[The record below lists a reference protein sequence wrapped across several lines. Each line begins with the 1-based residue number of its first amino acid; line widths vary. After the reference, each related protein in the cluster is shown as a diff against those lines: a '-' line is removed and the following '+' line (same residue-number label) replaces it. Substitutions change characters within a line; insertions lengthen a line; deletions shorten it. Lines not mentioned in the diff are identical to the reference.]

1 MYIGNWRVCHICHR
15 FSYRLIKDRYESN
28 FTHKTCFDESRD
40 NIVKIGCRS
49 WDTDVVVLVGALL
62 PEDSERKVLNEG
74 RGNRIFIM
82 LLSQIKMSRSRK
94 EAPIGL
100 ISVNIQKHPFR
111 GVPEIM
117 EQIYR
122 RTPMPKFDI
131 NKVAI
136 KPKNSKKIKKK
147 YA

>member
-1 MYIGNWRVCHICHR
+1 M
-15 FSYRLIKDRYESN
+15 
-28 FTHKTCFDESRD
+28 
-40 NIVKIGCRS
+40 KIGCRS

-62 PEDSERKVLNEG
+62 PEDSERKVLDEG
-74 RGNRIFIM
+74 RGNKIFIM

-111 GVPEIM
+111 GVLLKRRPEIM

-136 KPKNSKKIKKK
+136 KPKNCKKIKKK